1 MSDAALVLTLAD
13 EAATHRLAE
22 ALATRLAAG
31 DVIALEGD
39 LGAGK
44 TTLARALIR
53 AVAGDPALEVP
64 SPTFTLVQTYP
75 GRVPIAHFDLY
86 RLGSPDELDEI
97 GFEEA
102 VADGA
107 VLIEWPER
115 GGGRIPRSALTIRL
129 DIEGDGR
136 RAALSGGGA
145 WPERLDRL
153 AGIAR
158 FLDDAGFGTARRAHL
173 AGDAS
178 GRSYERLVRAD
189 GTRAVLMDA
198 RDRLP
203 GPPVWDGRSYD
214 DVAHRATTVLPFVA
228 MNEGLR
234 AIGISAP
241 RILAADIPAG
251 LLLLEDLGDR
261 FIVKDGAPRPER
273 WQAAAELLAHLHAEA
288 RPAELPVSGGERYSI
303 PAFDRDAF
311 LIEVDLLP
319 RWYAPLIGRTLDE
332 DAEAAFRSIWTRLF
346 ERFDQAEKSWL
357 LRDYHSPNLLWLPE
371 RTGIA
376 RIGVL
381 DHQDAMIGASAY
393 DLASLGQD
401 VRVDVDEALEQAT
414 IHAYVEARRTAGA
427 FDGDTF
433 AAAYAISGAQR
444 TTKIL
449 GGFARLANAF
459 GRPQYLRHIPRVK
472 AYLKRNL
479 RHEVLSPLALWY
491 DRHLPLDD

>member
-1 MSDAALVLTLAD
+1 MSAAPLVLTLAD
-13 EAATHRLAE
+13 EAATLRLAE
-22 ALATRLAAG
+22 ALATRLASG

-64 SPTFTLVQTYP
+64 SPTFTIVQTYP

-86 RLGSPDELDEI
+86 RLGSPHELDEI
-97 GFEEA
+97 GFDEA

-115 GGGRIPRSALTIRL
+115 GGNRIPSSALTIRL
-129 DIEGDGR
+129 DIEGEGR
-136 RAALSGGGA
+136 RAALSGGGG
-145 WPERLDRL
+145 WPERLARL
-153 AGIAR
+153 AGIAD
-158 FLDDAGFGTARRAHL
+158 FLDEAGFGEAQRAHL

-178 GRSYERLVRAD
+178 GRSYERILRAD

-214 DVAHRATTVLPFVA
+214 DVAHRATTVVPFVA

-241 RILAADIPAG
+241 RILAADIPSG
-251 LLLLEDLGDR
+251 LLLLEDLGDA
-261 FIVKDGAPRPER
+261 FIIEDGTPRPDR

-288 RPAELPVSGGERYSI
+288 RPVELPVSGGYRI
-303 PAFDRDAF
+303 PDFDRDAF

-319 RWYAPLIGRTLDE
+319 RWYAPLIGRALDE
-332 DAEAAFRSIWTRLF
+332 QAETAFRAIWTDLF
-346 ERFDQAEKSWL
+346 ERFDRAEKSWL

-401 VRVDVDEALEQAT
+401 VRVDVGEALEQAT
-414 IHAYVEARRTAGA
+414 IDAYVAARQAAGA
-427 FDGDTF
+427 FDRDAF
-433 AAAYAISGAQR
+433 MAAYAISGAQR

-449 GGFARLANAF
+449 GGFARLATAF